1 MKASDAVIE
10 LTEYLG
16 KLNEEYEKFGLL
28 ETERRIKAVKLAI
41 KCLQETFRK

>member
-1 MKASDAVIE
+1 MSVNDAIVE
-10 LTEYLG
+10 LNEYLAT
-16 KLNEEYEKFGLL
+16 LNEEYKKWELP